1 MTPERW
7 QQIDSLLQAALA
19 HNSRE
24 RTDFLMQVC
33 ADDDDLRTEVESLLA
48 SHDKAGSFLAE
59 PAIELAAE
67 SIAAHA
73 HQLIGQRI
81 NHYRIIAPL
90 GAGGMGEVYL
100 AEDTVLGR
108 QVALKLLPTYFSS
121 EPARLRRFEQE
132 ARLASTLTHPNIC
145 VIHEVGRTEDGQEFI
160 AMEYVEGVTL
170 RRRLDDT
177 TLSIGAILDIASQVA
192 TALVKAHAAGIV
204 HRDVKPENIMLTS
217 DGYAKVLDFG
227 IAKSCDQEPSV
238 NPSSKVSGYTTN
250 PGMILGTTAY
260 MSPEQVRAQNI
271 DARSDIW
278 SLGAMLY
285 EMLLGRSPFAG
296 ATPSDCIAA
305 ILERQPAPIV
315 EHRSD
320 TPAELQ
326 WIVSRMLRKDR
337 DERYQTIKEVLG
349 DLRELKQ
356 DLDVQSRLTREDS
369 IGNLAHKTNG
379 HSIRTTSGVAIK
391 VNRSAGDLIA
401 ARLNRYRWVIAA
413 SGVVLLLVVL
423 AAAKYFPVRN
433 QPITSLAVLPF
444 VNVGGEENS
453 EYIADGVT
461 EDLIDNL
468 SHLPNM
474 KVIARNSVFRYKVS
488 DPRSGVPDPQ
498 KAAHELGVQAVLIG
512 RVIQHGEDLFVS
524 AELVSADDNSHIWG
538 VQYNRKLSAV
548 FAVQEQIAGDISRDL
563 RARLGSAI
571 PEPPSREPA
580 NRKAFEYYMQGQSYV
595 HRRTREDLTM
605 AGSYYQKAIEAD
617 QNYALAYAGLA
628 EVYQNLGVRGYIPPI
643 EGRRKSEEAA
653 RKALALDD
661 NLAEAHVMMG
671 NYYVG
676 CAPYQFA
683 EGDREITR
691 AIELKPSLAIAHL
704 YLALSF
710 LRQNRLDEGLNE
722 MLKARELDPFSA
734 IIARQVSLYY
744 LLKRDYS
751 RALQLLKQASEMGPP
766 FTASN
771 EIGIY
776 VQNKLYDE
784 ALAVL
789 DQQDRERKEDPI
801 LIYSRGMVYAAQGRR
816 ADALKIA
823 KELERLS
830 SNSSEALW
838 IAKIYSGLNE
848 KDQAFSWLERGLA
861 TGALGTF
868 FSSDPTWDN
877 LRSDPRF
884 ADTTRKMGIQPAVV
898 DAGQSR

>member
-19 HNSRE
+19 HDSGE
-24 RTDFLMQVC
+24 RTGFLMQVC
-33 ADDDDLRTEVESLLA
+33 PDDEDLRTEVESLIA
-48 SHDKAGSFLAE
+48 SHEEAGSFLAE

-67 SIAAHA
+67 SIAAQT
-73 HQLIGQRI
+73 HQLIGQLI

-90 GAGGMGEVYL
+90 GVGGMGEVYL

-108 QVALKLLPTYFSS
+108 QVALKLLPTYFSLES
-121 EPARLRRFEQE
+121 ARLRRFEQE

-145 VIHEVGRTEDGQEFI
+145 VVHEVGRTADGREFI
-160 AMEYVEGVTL
+160 AMEYVDGMTL
-170 RRRLDDT
+170 RRRLDESRV
-177 TLSIGAILDIASQVA
+177 SISEALDIASQVSA
-192 TALVKAHAAGIV
+192 GLMKAHAAGVV
-204 HRDVKPENIMLTS
+204 HRDIKPENTMLAA
-217 DGYAKVLDFG
+217 DGYVKVLDFG
-227 IAKSCDQEPSV
+227 IAKLSEPKLTANGS
-238 NPSSKVSGYTTN
+238 NKALGYTTN

-260 MSPEQVRAQNI
+260 MSPEQVRAQNV

-285 EMLLGRSPFAG
+285 EMLAGRSPFAG
-296 ATPSDCIAA
+296 ETPSDCIAA

-315 EHRSD
+315 EQRLD
-320 TPAELQ
+320 APPELQ

-356 DLDVQSRLTREDS
+356 DLDVQSRLTSEDS
-369 IGNLAHKTNG
+369 IANLGDNTNG
-379 HSIRTTSGVAIK
+379 HSIRTTSRAPIK
-391 VNRSAGDLIA
+391 VNRSAGDWIA
-401 ARLNRYRWVIAA
+401 ARLNNYRWIIAA
-413 SGVVLLLVVL
+413 TGVVLLLIL
-423 AAAKYFPVRN
+423 IAGAKYFPARN
-433 QPITSLAVLPF
+433 QTISSLAVLPF

-453 EYIADGVT
+453 EYVADGVT
-461 EDLIDNL
+461 EALIDSL
-468 SHLPNM
+468 SHLPNL

-488 DPRSGVPDPQ
+488 NTRSGVPDPQ
-498 KAAHELGVQAVLIG
+498 KVAHELGVQAVLIG
-512 RVIQHGEDLFVS
+512 RVIQHGDDLFVS
-524 AELVSADDNSHIWG
+524 AELVSADDNSHLWG

-548 FAVQEQIAGDISRDL
+548 FAVQEQIAGDISREL
-563 RARLGSAI
+563 RAKLGSAN
-571 PEPPSREPA
+571 PEPPSREPE
-580 NRKAFEYYMQGQSYV
+580 NRKAFEYYMQGRSYV

-628 EVYQNLGVRGYIPPI
+628 EVYANLGVRGYIPPI

-661 NLAEAHVMMG
+661 NLAAAHVMMG
-671 NYYVG
+671 NYYVSF
-676 CAPYQFA
+676 APYNFA
-683 EGDREITR
+683 EGDRELKR
-691 AIELKPSLAIAHL
+691 AIELSPSLAIAHL

-722 MLKARELDPFSA
+722 MLKAHELDPFSA

-751 RALQLLKQASEMGPP
+751 RALQLLKQSSEMGPP

-776 VQNKLYDE
+776 TQNKLYDE

-789 DQQDRERKEDPI
+789 DQQERERKEDPI
-801 LIYSRGMVYAAQGRR
+801 LIYSRAMVYAAQGRR
-816 ADALKIA
+816 ADALKIG

-830 SNSSEALW
+830 SNSSQALW
-838 IAKIYSGLNE
+838 IAKIYSVLNE

-868 FSSDPTWDN
+868 FTSDPTWDN
-877 LRSDPRF
+877 LRSDARF
-884 ADTTRKMGIQPAVV
+884 PDLVRKMGIP
-898 DAGQSR
+898 QS

>member
-19 HNSRE
+19 HDSGE
-24 RTDFLMQVC
+24 RTDFLMQAC
-33 ADDDDLRTEVESLLA
+33 ADDENLRTEVESLIA
-48 SHDKAGSFLAE
+48 SHEDAGNFLAE
-59 PAIELAAE
+59 PAMELAAE

-73 HQLIGQRI
+73 HQLIGQLI

-90 GAGGMGEVYL
+90 GVGGMGEVYL

-108 QVALKLLPTYFSS
+108 QVALKLLPTYFGRES
-121 EPARLRRFEQE
+121 ARLHRFEQE

-145 VIHEVGRTEDGQEFI
+145 VVHEVGRTEGGQEFI
-160 AMEYVEGVTL
+160 GMEYVDGMTL
-170 RRRLDDT
+170 RRRLDESPV
-177 TLSIGAILDIASQVA
+177 SISEALDIASQVSA
-192 TALVKAHAAGIV
+192 ALMKAHAAGIV
-204 HRDVKPENIMLTS
+204 HRDIKPENVMLAA
-217 DGYAKVLDFG
+217 DGYVKVLDFG
-227 IAKSCDQEPSV
+227 IAKFCEPEATAEEPTKAQV
-238 NPSSKVSGYTTN
+238 YTTN

-271 DARSDIW
+271 DGRSDIW

-285 EMLLGRSPFAG
+285 EMLAGCSPFG
-296 ATPSDCIAA
+296 GETPGDCIAA

-315 EHRSD
+315 GQRLD
-320 TPAELQ
+320 TPPELQ

-369 IGNLAHKTNG
+369 IANLTDKTNG
-379 HSIRTTSGVAIK
+379 HSIRTSRIPIK
-391 VNRSAGDLIA
+391 VNRSAGNLIA
-401 ARLNRYRWVIAA
+401 RRLNKYRWIIAA
-413 SGVVLLLVVL
+413 TGVVLLLCVL
-423 AAAKYFPVRN
+423 AAAKFFSVRN

-453 EYIADGVT
+453 ESIADGVT

-474 KVIARNSVFRYKVS
+474 KVIARNSVLRYKVS

-512 RVIQHGEDLFVS
+512 RVIQHGDDLFVS
-524 AELVSADDNSHIWG
+524 AELVSANDNSHIWG

-548 FAVQEQIAGDISRDL
+548 FAVQDQIARDISRDL
-563 RARLGSAI
+563 RARLGSAK
-571 PEPPSREPA
+571 PEPPSREPE
-580 NRKAFEYYMQGQSYV
+580 NRKAFEYYMQGQSYI
-595 HRRTREDLTM
+595 HRRTREDLSL

-628 EVYQNLGVRGYIPPI
+628 EVYANLGTRAYIPPT
-643 EGRRKSEEAA
+643 EGRRKLEEAA
-653 RKALALDD
+653 RKSVALDD

-671 NYYVG
+671 NYYTAF
-676 CAPYQFA
+676 APYQFA
-683 EGDREITR
+683 EGDRELRR

-751 RALQLLKQASEMGPP
+751 RALQFLKQASEMGPP

-776 VQNKLYDE
+776 TQNKLYDE

-789 DQQDRERKEDPI
+789 DQEERERKEDPI
-801 LIYSRGMVYAAQGRR
+801 LIYSRGMVYAAQGRK

-823 KELERLS
+823 SELERLS
-830 SNSSEALW
+830 SNYSQAIW
-838 IAKIYSGLNE
+838 IAKIHSALNE

-868 FSSDPTWDN
+868 FASDPTWDN
-877 LRSDPRF
+877 LRSDSRF
-884 ADTTRKMGIQPAVV
+884 ADMTKKMGIP
-898 DAGQSR
+898 QS